1 MPVGS
6 AGGSSGDRIVKATV
20 AELNNG
26 FDSVGFPLSLRGE
39 GGSRLMAHVAK
50 KALL

>member
-20 AELNNG
+20 AELNNSS
-26 FDSVGFPLSLRGE
+26 DSVGFPYFKEERGAV
-39 GGSRLMAHVAK
+39 G
-50 KALL
+50 